1 MMTINEQENLTL
13 SDRKCCTESVKI
25 FAFDKNKMGSSW
37 LPKNKQQKILVVNN
51 SSPSYWLV
59 FTGIT
64 HAVLVLNI
72 ENRLVNNLPV
82 TLQELIYHDF

>member
-25 FAFDKNKMGSSW
+25 FAFDK
-37 LPKNKQQKILVVNN
+37 KNGELVAPQNNPQKILVVNN

-72 ENRLVNNLPV
+72 ENRLV
-82 TLQELIYHDF
+82 